1 MLPRQ
6 LPEVL
11 SLSCKAIEDFRLIP
25 ANEDGEDG
33 GLQSQVK
40 RGDFCKPLTWGSFLT
55 HGDDV
60 HVAISGQE
68 AGLSAGLLLQ
78 MREERTL

>member
-11 SLSCKAIEDFRLIP
+11 SLSCKATEDFRLIP
-25 ANEDGEDG
+25 ANEDG

-60 HVAISGQE
+60 HVAVSGQE

>member
-25 ANEDGEDG
+25 ANEDG

-60 HVAISGQE
+60 HVAVSWKE
-68 AGLSAGLLLQ
+68 PGLSAGLLLQ

>member
-1 MLPRQ
+1 MFSRQ

-11 SLSCKAIEDFRLIP
+11 SLSCKAIEDFRLIL
-25 ANEDGEDG
+25 ANKDG

-40 RGDFCKPLTWGSFLT
+40 RDNFCKPLTWGLFLT

-60 HVAISGQE
+60 HVDISGQE
-68 AGLSAGLLLQ
+68 AGLSTSLLLQ
-78 MREERTL
+78 MTE